1 MDPVLAIG
9 IIIVV
14 GFIFGELAQKIKLPR
29 VIGFIIAGIVLNPDL
44 AVFFPHTAAQSER
57 LIRSGNLV
65 INLALCFI
73 TFSIGGTLSL
83 LKLKKLGKGI
93 LWITI
98 LEAQFAFLFVTIGV
112 LAAAFFMMKGPA
124 VNWLNTYIPFA
135 LLIGCIASPTD
146 PTPSLAIS
154 HEYKAE
160 GDVTSTILGVSA
172 LDDAVGIIN
181 FSLAMVAASSIALH
195 TKFSLYTSM
204 GEPLIMII
212 GSLALG
218 AFFGLLLNAVSLF
231 LNKKTEGAL
240 IVAIFGLLA
249 LCFGIANTLKWEALL
264 ATMAMGVMVVNFN
277 PIQDKI
283 FRSLERYTEELIFL
297 MFFVLSG
304 MQLKFSVLPTA
315 SVMIIF
321 FVILR
326 VLGKTAGTV
335 LGAAIAGSSGNVK
348 KFTSAGLIPYG
359 GIVVGLG
366 LIMKQV
372 PEFSGFADIII
383 AVVIGATI
391 LSEIIGSVCIKF
403 ALKGAGE
410 IK

>member
-1 MDPVLAIG
+1 MDPILAIG
-9 IIIVV
+9 IIIVI
-14 GFIFGELAQKIKLPR
+14 GFVFGEIAQKIKLPR
-29 VIGFIIAGIVLNPDL
+29 VIGFIVAGIVLNPDL
-44 AVFFPHTAAQSER
+44 AIFFPHTAAQSER
-57 LIRSGNLV
+57 LIRSANLV
-65 INLALCFI
+65 ITLALCFI

-83 LKLKKLGKGI
+83 LKLKKLGRGI
-93 LWITI
+93 LWITV
-98 LEAQFAFLFVTIGV
+98 LEAQFAFLFVTCGF
-112 LAAAFFMMKGPA
+112 LAAAFFMVKGPA
-124 VNWLNTYIPFA
+124 VSWLNTYIPFA

-146 PTPSLAIS
+146 PTPSLAIA
-154 HEYKAE
+154 HEYNAE

-195 TKFSLYTSM
+195 TKFSIYASI

-218 AFFGLLLNAVSLF
+218 AFFGFILNLISLF
-231 LNKKTEGAL
+231 LDKKTEGAL
-240 IVAIFGLLA
+240 ITAIFGLLA

-297 MFFVLSG
+297 MFFVVSG
-304 MQLKFSVLPTA
+304 MQLNFSVMPTA
-315 SVMIIF
+315 FVMIIL

-326 VLGKTAGTV
+326 IMGKTAGTV
-335 LGAAIAGSSGNVK
+335 CGALLAGSSSNVR
-348 KFTSAGLIPYG
+348 KFTPSGLIPYG

-366 LIMKQV
+366 LLMKQQ
-372 PEFSGFADIII
+372 PAFAGFADIII
-383 AVVIGATI
+383 AIVIGGTV
-391 LSEIIGSVCIKF
+391 LSEIIGSVCVKL

>member
-1 MDPVLAIG
+1 MDPILVIG
-9 IIIVV
+9 IVIAV

-29 VIGFIIAGIVLNPDL
+29 VIGFILAGILLNPNL
-44 AVFFPHTAAQSER
+44 MGFMPHTAAKR
-57 LIRSGNLV
+57 TNIL

-73 TFSIGGTLSL
+73 TFTIGGSLSL
-83 LKLKKLGKGI
+83 SKLKKLGKGI

-98 LEAQFAFLFVTIGV
+98 LEAQFAFLFVTIGF
-112 LAAAFFMMKGPA
+112 LFAAQFFIKGPA
-124 VNWLNTYIPFA
+124 INWMNTYIPFA

-146 PTPSLAIS
+146 PTPSLAIA
-154 HEYKAE
+154 HEYKSE

-172 LDDAVGIIN
+172 LDDATGIIN
-181 FSLAMVAASSIALH
+181 FCLAMVVAGSVALH
-195 TKFSLYTSM
+195 IRFSLYNSI
-204 GEPLIMII
+204 GVPLIMIA

-218 AFFGLLLNAVSLF
+218 ALFGFILNVISCF
-231 LNKKTEGAL
+231 LNKQTEGAL

-249 LCFGIANTLKWEALL
+249 LCFGITSTLNWEALL

-283 FRSLERYTEELIFL
+283 FKVLERYTEELIFL
-297 MFFVLSG
+297 VFFVVSG
-304 MQLKFSVLPTA
+304 MQLDFSVIPTA

-321 FVILR
+321 FVVFRI
-326 VLGKTAGTV
+326 LGKTTGTFLGATIAGT
-335 LGAAIAGSSGNVK
+335 SENVR
-348 KFTSAGLIPYG
+348 KFTSAGLVPYG

-366 LIMKQV
+366 LLMKQE
-372 PEFSGFADIII
+372 PAFSGFADIII
-383 AVVIGATI
+383 AVVIGGTI
-391 LSEIIGSVCIKF
+391 LSEIIGAVCVKL